1 MESDVLREL
10 YEKYHQKAYLY
21 VLSFCRDK
29 ETAEDIVSE
38 GFEKAFLTV
47 EGCPEGVF
55 LVALKGVQESLA
67 GYPAETETAG
77 GRNACGNPCA
87 RGCPFRCAAKRGK
100 PAALYGYESPFSG
113 RPGTLD
119 LALFRGTVHQADGRA
134 QGNFRNGCEN
144 GTVPRQSQTE
154 TEIRR

>member
-21 VLSFCRDK
+21 VLSLCRDR

-47 EGCPEGVF
+47 EGCPEGFFWWLLRVCRN
-55 LVALKGVQESLA
+55 LWLDTLRKQKRQ
-67 GYPAETETAG
+67 G
-77 GRNACGNPCA
+77 GRNARRNPCA
-87 RGCPFRCAAKRGK
+87 RGCSFRCAAKRGK
-100 PAALYGYESPFSG
+100 PAALYGYEPPFSG

>member
-21 VLSFCRDK
+21 VLSLCRDR

-47 EGCPEGVF
+47 EGCPEGF
-55 LVALKGVQESLA
+55 FWWLMQESMA
-67 GYPAETETAG
+67 GYSAETEAAG

-87 RGCPFRCAAKRGK
+87 RGRPFRCAAKRGK
-100 PAALYGYESPFSG
+100 PAALYGYEPPFSG
-113 RPGTLD
+113 RPGTFD
-119 LALFRGTVHQADGRA
+119 LALFRGTVHQADGRTA
-134 QGNFRNGCEN
+134 GNFRNGSEN
-144 GTVPRQSQTE
+144 GIVPRQSQTE